1 MFVKQAVKLSGF
13 ILIGTGTAGLL
24 ITEFVFHGGNTG
36 SLNFTLIFAAVN
48 VVGLSALAFARWGVK
63 RKA

>member
-1 MFVKQAVKLSGF
+1 MKQAIKLSGF
-13 ILIGTGTAGLL
+13 ILIITGTVGLL

-36 SLNFTLIFAAVN
+36 SPNFTLIFAVVN
-48 VVGLSALAFARWGVK
+48 ALGLAALAFARWGVK

>member
-1 MFVKQAVKLSGF
+1 VKQVIKLTGF

-24 ITEFVFHGGNTG
+24 ITELAFHGGNTG
-36 SLNFTLIFAAVN
+36 SPNFTLIFAVVN
-48 VVGLSALAFARWGVK
+48 VVGFAALAFARWGVK